1 MVASHEQVDK
11 QKRKLRKKTKH
22 SNRPNEILQKTE
34 ISKQPKNEKKK
45 IYIYIYMCVYLC
57 KNTMDWYK

>member
-22 SNRPNEILQKTE
+22 SNRPIEILQKTE

-45 IYIYIYMCVYLC
+45 YIYIYIYICVC
-57 KNTMDWYK
+57 VSV